1 LVVADDNVDEAV
13 ADFFFL
19 EGEVGIGG

>member
-1 LVVADDNVDEAV
+1 VVADDNVDEAV